1 MFIFY
6 EKQNLLIGDIS
17 TVKIHFISFGRRTFL
32 AINSVIQVNNFEE
45 VSFEKLYFI
54 EKFDRLFYTTLEYSN

>member
-32 AINSVIQVNNFEE
+32 AINPVICVQVNNFEKVPLE
-45 VSFEKLYFI
+45 ESYFI
-54 EKFDRLFYTTLEYSN
+54 ENYSKQY

>member
-32 AINSVIQVNNFEE
+32 AINSVIQFNNFEK
-45 VSFEKLYFI
+45 VSFEQLKKNGDY
-54 EKFDRLFYTTLEYSN
+54 YSTQHWNFRSN